1 MTAHQSDSRNHLAGV
16 ERLRRALAGD
26 DGGLTHDEVLAQLP
40 TYCEAERLG
49 LPVAQ
54 QYPELTAHLDTCP
67 SCAQELVA
75 LQEAL
80 SWQEAGPM
88 PLPAGAGQPDLW
100 FLQPRADR
108 LRQAV
113 TGLAQRLVEQLLPPS
128 QQRRLR
134 NQLDPFFDRVEQLGG
149 QFRLAPVTAQAPL
162 ALGGAERSPSRDL
175 LIATYLASEALG
187 RLIPSDDWRVATE
200 HERIQD
206 LIRQEATRAARTVG
220 LTPAETQNF
229 VTRFTS
235 LLLADPTLLA
245 HLEADVTPG
254 AP

>member
-1 MTAHQSDSRNHLAGV
+1 MTAHQSDSQAHSVGV

-26 DGGLTHDEVLAQLP
+26 DGGLTHAEVLAQLP

-67 SCAQELVA
+67 SCTQELVA

-108 LRQAV
+108 LRQ
-113 TGLAQRLVEQLLPPS
+113 
-128 QQRRLR
+128 
-134 NQLDPFFDRVEQLGG
+134 
-149 QFRLAPVTAQAPL
+149 
-162 ALGGAERSPSRDL
+162 
-175 LIATYLASEALG
+175 
-187 RLIPSDDWRVATE
+187 
-200 HERIQD
+200 
-206 LIRQEATRAARTVG
+206 
-220 LTPAETQNF
+220 
-229 VTRFTS
+229 
-235 LLLADPTLLA
+235 LADYIV
-245 HLEADVTPG
+245 HRDR
-254 AP
+254 